1 MARRTSQGM
10 DGGSTLP
17 SGAAQPD
24 LPPPVEASER
34 SKLDQRPANPAHR
47 RKNSSTLPSPR
58 RSAQLIRATRRLYVP
73 PPHSVPAAWV
83 ELVRLAARDRT
94 DAAIAKPET
103 PFVRVDELGGQFP
116 GMPGAPS
123 HGQNRGLAVGAADQ
137 APRACDSAHG
147 LTGKERAISRLVAP
161 GSRVTSEPD
170 PTTVSRS
177 APFIRSE
184 PCVCRRVR
192 GWDLEFES
200 GLLQRRVC
208 ELSVPPATK
217 RIESEQFP
225 P

>member
-1 MARRTSQGM
+1 M
-10 DGGSTLP
+10 
-17 SGAAQPD
+17 
-24 LPPPVEASER
+24 
-34 SKLDQRPANPAHR
+34 
-47 RKNSSTLPSPR
+47 
-58 RSAQLIRATRRLYVP
+58 
-73 PPHSVPAAWV
+73 
-83 ELVRLAARDRT
+83 RLAARDRT

-200 GLLQRRVC
+200 GFLQRPVCLSGDPRGCKRKAPHFGGGLRVAGDVRRARRLRTGTPSPF
-208 ELSVPPATK
+208 LSDGH
-217 RIESEQFP
+217 
-225 P
+225 

>member
-1 MARRTSQGM
+1 
-10 DGGSTLP
+10 
-17 SGAAQPD
+17 
-24 LPPPVEASER
+24 
-34 SKLDQRPANPAHR
+34 
-47 RKNSSTLPSPR
+47 
-58 RSAQLIRATRRLYVP
+58 
-73 PPHSVPAAWV
+73 V

-94 DAAIAKPET
+94 DAAIAKPEP

-147 LTGKERAISRLVAP
+147 LTGKERAISRLAAP

-200 GLLQRRVC
+200 GLLQRGVLGEAYFRARGT
-208 ELSVPPATK
+208 ESSKLSLSSE
-217 RIESEQFP
+217 ESDSRP
-225 P
+225 K

>member
-1 MARRTSQGM
+1 M
-10 DGGSTLP
+10 
-17 SGAAQPD
+17 
-24 LPPPVEASER
+24 V
-34 SKLDQRPANPAHR
+34 
-47 RKNSSTLPSPR
+47 
-58 RSAQLIRATRRLYVP
+58 RRLTAGASRIRTLGP
-73 PPHSVPAAWV
+73 TLSLGPATWV
-83 ELVRLAARDRT
+83 ELGASGSARQDRRRHRECPNRRLFAST
-94 DAAIAKPET
+94 K
-103 PFVRVDELGGQFP
+103 LGGQFP

-200 GLLQRRVC
+200 GLLQQRVC
-208 ELSVPPATK
+208 EPSVPQRRQAPEGRQVSYSVQAKPPADNPGASPDPLWDNRALRSK
-217 RIESEQFP
+217 RRRLLQPTPILHNI
-225 P
+225 

>member
-1 MARRTSQGM
+1 M
-10 DGGSTLP
+10 
-17 SGAAQPD
+17 
-24 LPPPVEASER
+24 
-34 SKLDQRPANPAHR
+34 
-47 RKNSSTLPSPR
+47 
-58 RSAQLIRATRRLYVP
+58 
-73 PPHSVPAAWV
+73 
-83 ELVRLAARDRT
+83 RLAARDRT
-94 DAAIAKPET
+94 EAAIAKPEP

-161 GSRVTSEPD
+161 GSGVTSEPD

-192 GWDLEFES
+192 GWDLEILW
-200 GLLQRRVC
+200 GGRRGNGNLERVNDFDTA
-208 ELSVPPATK
+208 EGRSLG
-217 RIESEQFP
+217 SEFWFL
-225 P
+225 

>member
-1 MARRTSQGM
+1 M
-10 DGGSTLP
+10 
-17 SGAAQPD
+17 
-24 LPPPVEASER
+24 
-34 SKLDQRPANPAHR
+34 
-47 RKNSSTLPSPR
+47 
-58 RSAQLIRATRRLYVP
+58 
-73 PPHSVPAAWV
+73 
-83 ELVRLAARDRT
+83 RLAARDRT
-94 DAAIAKPET
+94 DAAIAKPEP

-147 LTGKERAISRLVAP
+147 LTEKERAISRLVAP

-200 GLLQRRVC
+200 GLLRQRVACEPEGIEIAVSIRGIVC
-208 ELSVPPATK
+208 GGTKLVGRTPQHKLSTTCEAAHTSSGINRLLLAQVPTAAQDGSAVRLNVGAGACRGSCSTT
-217 RIESEQFP
+217 RL
-225 P
+225 

>member
-1 MARRTSQGM
+1 M
-10 DGGSTLP
+10 
-17 SGAAQPD
+17 
-24 LPPPVEASER
+24 
-34 SKLDQRPANPAHR
+34 
-47 RKNSSTLPSPR
+47 
-58 RSAQLIRATRRLYVP
+58 
-73 PPHSVPAAWV
+73 
-83 ELVRLAARDRT
+83 RLAARDRT
-94 DAAIAKPET
+94 DAAIAKPEP

-123 HGQNRGLAVGAADQ
+123 HGQNRGLVGAADH

-147 LTGKERAISRLVAP
+147 LTGRERAISRLAAP
-161 GSRVTSEPD
+161 GSRVPSEPD

-208 ELSVPPATK
+208 KPSVPLETTLNTRRMPSGFRQNCGTGWRSLRRPAFERRVVVLLART
-217 RIESEQFP
+217 P
-225 P
+225 PVVPSFHCQGRPRRQILVSRLPRASGNVG

>member
-1 MARRTSQGM
+1 M
-10 DGGSTLP
+10 
-17 SGAAQPD
+17 
-24 LPPPVEASER
+24 
-34 SKLDQRPANPAHR
+34 
-47 RKNSSTLPSPR
+47 
-58 RSAQLIRATRRLYVP
+58 
-73 PPHSVPAAWV
+73 
-83 ELVRLAARDRT
+83 RLAARDRT
-94 DAAIAKPET
+94 DAAIAKPEP

-192 GWDLEFES
+192 GWDQEMLWGRRRGDGTIVAVANRWSAPMPQPNDLSRSLVALDQDSTIIAVVEMSQSSWLVAGMLPGIERQPRKKLEPSAERLL
-200 GLLQRRVC
+200 GLCIAGATRR
-208 ELSVPPATK
+208 SRPAA
-217 RIESEQFP
+217 RSRGLH
-225 P
+225 

>member
-1 MARRTSQGM
+1 MGWPENDNSRAINSRIGRR
-10 DGGSTLP
+10 
-17 SGAAQPD
+17 
-24 LPPPVEASER
+24 PPLSLGPAS
-34 SKLDQRPANPAHR
+34 
-47 RKNSSTLPSPR
+47 
-58 RSAQLIRATRRLYVP
+58 
-73 PPHSVPAAWV
+73 WV

-94 DAAIAKPET
+94 DAAIAKPEP

-123 HGQNRGLAVGAADQ
+123 HGQNRDLAVGAADQ

-147 LTGKERAISRLVAP
+147 LTGKERAISRLAAP

-200 GLLQRRVC
+200 GLLQRTVR
-208 ELSVPPATK
+208 LSPAATAEH
-217 RIESEQFP
+217 R
-225 P
+225 

>member
-1 MARRTSQGM
+1 MSLPTSANAHPRGTPGFSTCNGRVWARPRLSAGASQIRTLGP
-10 DGGSTLP
+10 TL
-17 SGAAQPD
+17 SFG
-24 LPPPVEASER
+24 
-34 SKLDQRPANPAHR
+34 PA
-47 RKNSSTLPSPR
+47 T
-58 RSAQLIRATRRLYVP
+58 
-73 PPHSVPAAWV
+73 WV

-94 DAAIAKPET
+94 DAAIAKPEP

-192 GWDLEFES
+192 RWDGEFES
-200 GLLQRRVC
+200 GFLQQPVC
-208 ELSVPPATK
+208 LS
-217 RIESEQFP
+217 SEP
-225 P
+225 